1 MIEAN
6 ISIVCHIYLLFVHNA
21 CPEEERETLKPLLEH
36 ELLDAV
42 VGFVNAVVR
51 LLKEK
56 TTQLRNTVKLYEMSC
71 VRKLREKTWFVL
83 NLCKMIMGLTQAK
96 LHLRD
101 S

>member
-6 ISIVCHIYLLFVHNA
+6 ISIVWHIYLLFMHNA

-42 VGFVNAVVR
+42 VRF
-51 LLKEK
+51 LKDES
-56 TTQLRNTVKLYEMSC
+56 TQLRNTAKLHEMSC
-71 VRKLREKTWFVL
+71 VRNLREKTWFVL
-83 NLCKMIMGLTQAK
+83 NPCKMIMGLTQAR

-101 S
+101 P

>member
-6 ISIVCHIYLLFVHNA
+6 ISIVWHIYLLFVHNA

-51 LLKEK
+51 FLKAAVRLLKEK

-71 VRKLREKTWFVL
+71 VRKLREKTWFV
-83 NLCKMIMGLTQAK
+83 
-96 LHLRD
+96 
-101 S
+101 